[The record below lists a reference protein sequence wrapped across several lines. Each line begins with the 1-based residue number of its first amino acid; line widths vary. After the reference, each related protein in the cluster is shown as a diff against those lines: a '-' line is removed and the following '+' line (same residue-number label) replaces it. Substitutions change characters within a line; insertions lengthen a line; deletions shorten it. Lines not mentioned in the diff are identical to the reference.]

1 MNYLSA
7 AQNLDTLRTPCLVT
21 NLTIAKQIAQQA
33 GSRESFRRETQD
45 FKDDPGHYLCIQL
58 GGRVARLL
66 IMGGAETCSA
76 AKFRNMANVMAK
88 ALLDMPIAQAAVY
101 LLQAKVDEQDLGWKA
116 QTLMQAMSHASYRF
130 EHHKSQSKPASAIKR
145 LRLLADPADLKPLR
159 HEVRLGNALHEG
171 LQLTK
176 DLGNE
181 PPNVCTPNYL
191 LAQARKLAR
200 HEKVSLSQLDEK
212 KMTELG
218 MGAFMAVSQGS
229 DNPGRMI
236 ILRYSGAPKS
246 QPPIALVGKGITF
259 DTGGISL
266 KPPPGMDEMKFDMCG
281 AAAVLGATK
290 AAVEAQLPINL
301 ITVVA
306 AAENMP
312 SGRATRP
319 GDIVKSASGQTI
331 EILNTDAEGRLVLCD
346 ALTHVQ
352 TLKPRLIVD
361 VATLTGACI
370 VALGTHASGLYANDD
385 KLAED
390 LLAAGERCGD
400 RSWRLPLWD
409 EYQTALKSN
418 FADMAN
424 VGGKGAGS
432 VTAACFLSRFVK
444 KTPWAH
450 LDIAGSAF
458 HGGAAKGA
466 SGRPVPMLF
475 NFLAAQGQK

>member
-1 MNYLSA
+1 MKYALASDA
-7 AQNLDTLRTPCLVT
+7 IADLRTPCLAT
-21 NLTIAKQIAQQA
+21 DLRSARRYARAHNLQAELKQN
-33 GSRESFRRETQD
+33 TQD
-45 FKDDPGHYLCIQL
+45 FNDKL
-58 GGRVARLL
+58 GEFVIVPLSGAVDRLL
-66 IMGGAETCSA
+66 IMGGLNNPLSPAEFVKASSVLATQLTKLPINQAVTAVNDVRVKGRNSA
-76 AKFRNMANVMAK
+76 WVGATV
-88 ALLDMPIAQAAVY
+88 
-101 LLQAKVDEQDLGWKA
+101 
-116 QTLMQAMSHASYRF
+116 MQALSHASYRF
-130 EHHKSQSKPASAIKR
+130 TTYKSKPAPAPTLARVRFLGGEADSAA
-145 LRLLADPADLKPLR
+145 LRAQVKLS
-159 HEVRLGNALHEG
+159 NALDAG
-171 LQLTK
+171 LKLAK

-191 LAQARKLAR
+191 LSEARKLGR
-200 HEKVSLSQLDEK
+200 QDKVSVTQLDEK

-218 MGAFMAVSQGS
+218 MGAFMSVSKGS

-236 ILRYSGAPKS
+236 IIEYKGGKTKAAPV
-246 QPPIALVGKGITF
+246 ALVGKGITF

-290 AAVEAQLPINL
+290 AAIDAKLPLNL

-319 GDIVKSASGQTI
+319 GDIVTTSSGKTV

-352 TLKPRLIVD
+352 KFKPKAIVD

-370 VALGTHASGLYANDD
+370 VALGSHASGLYANDD
-385 KLAED
+385 KLAEN
-390 LLAAGERCGD
+390 LLAAGEDGND
-400 RSWRLPLWD
+400 RGWRMPLWSD
-409 EYQTALKSN
+409 YQTALNSN

-424 VGGKGAGS
+424 IGGREAGS
-432 VTAACFLSRFVK
+432 VTAACFLARFIDGV
-444 KTPWAH
+444 PWAH
-450 LDIAGSAF
+450 LDVAGSAF
-458 HGGAAKGA
+458 HGGARKGS

-475 NFLAAQGQK
+475 NYLVSQC